1 MMVGRAL
8 ALGVIWLAT
17 ARGLQQ
23 QQPVWRVGEAVLGPR
38 RGRRALELRRAGE
51 ARRRQRLEE
60 DYERLSASIA
70 KVLKHRRRIHTAAG
84 ELATMKK
91 EKLRV
96 ADEMAALERRAR
108 ASAPAVVLGAGACG
122 EVYAAAHA
130 ESGAP
135 AACKVARGAPA
146 RRVLRR
152 EYDSLRRA
160 RGVR

>member
-1 MMVGRAL
+1 MMVGRRAL
-8 ALGVIWLAT
+8 ALAVAWLAST
-17 ARGLQQ
+17 RGLQQ
-23 QQPVWRVGEAVLGPR
+23 QQPVWRVGEAVLGPQ

-96 ADEMAALERRAR
+96 AD
-108 ASAPAVVLGAGACG
+108 
-122 EVYAAAHA
+122 
-130 ESGAP
+130 
-135 AACKVARGAPA
+135 
-146 RRVLRR
+146 
-152 EYDSLRRA
+152 
-160 RGVR
+160 